1 MEAPSNGLLTSHDLS
16 ALHDQTTAILR
27 DKMSTHRLRGEL
39 REPVT
44 CGYKTLLV
52 GEITFFKFYKMKVAL
67 SREDEGL
74 PIDSSLIAF
83 G

>member
-44 CGYKTLLV
+44 CEYKTLLG
-52 GEITFFKFYKMKVAL
+52 GEITFLNFIRCKSHYHVRMKA
-67 SREDEGL
+67 SQ
-74 PIDSSLIAF
+74 
-83 G
+83 